1 MVELFDKYRRNF
13 FLFIMLCCPFL
24 LYAQAKPTRDVSKD
38 TQYNVTKKQ
47 SQNSPSPQK
56 ENLTKKVN
64 SVNTNKTAAVKVNNT
79 RSYRAKRKTKNKA
92 ATYLTVDIKNTTLSH
107 SGGSAKV
114 IINTDGKDWNV
125 FGVPSWCEI
134 TKSRDNKSFVLS
146 YQSNPEHN
154 ERKSSVS
161 IIVDNKVAKLD
172 FCQLG
177 KPLNITY
184 SINSAQLSHNETYG
198 SKTKYLKLNVNITV
212 KGAKGNICYVVA
224 TIKDNQGKYIKTAYG
239 SQMVYPVKGDF
250 VTTRQKIVPSTD
262 DEEHFNIDMSLPND
276 VIALSEKQA
285 YLTCDIDVRCD
296 NTVESILG
304 DITSLHFKA
313 TKKRKNIVT
322 SCLTEKEF
330 STIPY
335 CTNDSKDFSTPI
347 NNDNNTNKKSLNDN
361 PKDTS
366 KNTSGNSEIINDA
379 DYHVVVDKLPT
390 FKGEC
395 TDMIVWL
402 EQNSNL
408 SKYELI
414 NSDNERIIV
423 QIYVDKDGT
432 VHHPSIINGGNK
444 KAEEEILRVIS
455 LMPKWEPGEIGG
467 EPVNCKVCL
476 PIKISQ

>member
-1 MVELFDKYRRNF
+1 MDVVYKIKVIFVFVIALFVPSI
-13 FLFIMLCCPFL
+13 LF
-24 LYAQAKPTRDVSKD
+24 AQAKPKRDVTKD
-38 TQYNVTKKQ
+38 IQVLNVKKQ
-47 SQNSPSPQK
+47 DYKPQSQKTVRPI
-56 ENLTKKVN
+56 
-64 SVNTNKTAAVKVNNT
+64 KTASPAKSSVKYTAKVKPSGKYKTNRKKEHKTASYITVNLQT
-79 RSYRAKRKTKNKA
+79 S
-92 ATYLTVDIKNTTLSH
+92 VLSPH
-107 SGGSAKV
+107 GGSETISV
-114 IINTDGKDWNV
+114 NTDGKTWNV
-125 FGVPSWCEI
+125 YGIPSWCEVI
-134 TKSRDNKSFVLS
+134 KNKDNKSFVLS
-146 YQSNPEHN
+146 YQVNPEHYDR
-154 ERKSSVS
+154 ES
-161 IIVDNKVAKLD
+161 IISVIADDKVSKVK
-172 FCQLG
+172 FCQSG
-177 KPLNITY
+177 KPLNIIY

-198 SKTKYLKLNVNITV
+198 SKTKYLKINANVSI

-224 TIKDNQGKYIKTAYG
+224 TIKDNLGKYIRTAYC
-239 SQMVYPVKGDF
+239 SQMVYPINGEF

-262 DEEHFNIDMSLPND
+262 ETENFNIDISLPND
-276 VIALSEKQA
+276 VIALVEKQA
-285 YLTCDIDVRCD
+285 YLTCDLYVTSD

-304 DITSLHFKA
+304 DTMPLHFKA
-313 TKKRKNIVT
+313 TKKRKSIVT

-330 STIPY
+330 STITY

-395 TDMIVWL
+395 TDMIAWL